1 MSKREKLLQRFR
13 NNPKTVR
20 FEEVDN
26 LLLHFGFTKR
36 QSGSHATYT
45 LGHHLITVPF
55 RRPYILPVYVKHIL
69 EILDAI
75 DGSSRLGQE
84 NDTGSND

>member
-13 NNPKTVR
+13 NNAKTVR

-26 LLLHFGFTKR
+26 LLLQLGFDKH
-36 QSGSHATYT
+36 QSGSHAVYSFQQY
-45 LGHHLITVPF
+45 LITVPF
-55 RRPYILPVYVKHIL
+55 RRPYILPVYVKNII

-75 DGSSRLGQE
+75 EETLDE
-84 NDTGSND
+84 E